1 MFDQEIAPVM
11 PMRSIR
17 SFVWDLAD
25 EGPDEVLPRLRE
37 DGFDGLNLALVF
49 HGGRFYCPHNPK
61 HSMIHAPD
69 GVLYFQPLLS
79 CYEHMRPPIHPEYGS
94 GAFVARVAEIAR
106 ECEIHLTGWV
116 VLFNNMSLSLA
127 HPECT
132 CRNAFGDLLSGQL
145 CPSNPAVRNYAQAL
159 VEDLAHR
166 VGVGTIELE
175 DFSFLSHRSW
185 VGARW
190 SCVEIGTNLGYL
202 MSLCF
207 CDECRKRAEE
217 SNIEVDD
224 LRRRIERMIRA
235 GLVGDLS
242 DRRIGDE
249 ISDPYHPVSRF
260 AGVRSEVIT
269 SLLDELNEAT
279 AGSGVCIQTILTEE
293 PDQIWRWG
301 IELNALRERVM
312 KIALAVG
319 RGPMSTAAFLERYTE
334 LLQMGRELSADIML
348 GDPEASGGL
357 SLRQTM
363 NTCLEA
369 GVDRFIFSHY
379 GLAPLD
385 TLDGIGVIANR

>member
-1 MFDQEIAPVM
+1 M

-25 EGPDEVLPRLRE
+25 EGVEEVLPRLRE
-37 DGFDGLNLALVF
+37 EGIDGLNLALAH

-69 GVLYFQPLLS
+69 GALYFQPLLS
-79 CYEHMRPPIHPEYGS
+79 CYDNFRPPVHPEYGS
-94 GAFVARVAEIAR
+94 GAFVTRVCEIAR
-106 ECEIHLTGWV
+106 ECEIHVTGWV
-116 VLFNNMSLSLA
+116 VLFNNMALSTA
-127 HPECT
+127 HPDCT
-132 CRNAFGDLLSGQL
+132 CRNALGDRLDGQL

-175 DFSFLSHRSW
+175 DFSFLSHESW

-190 SCVEIGTNLGYL
+190 SGIDIGPNLGYL

-207 CDECRKRAEE
+207 CDECRRRAEE

-224 LRRRIERMIRA
+224 LRRRVEQIIRA
-235 GLVGDLS
+235 GLASDMS

-260 AGVRSEVIT
+260 ATVRSELIT
-269 SLLDELNEAT
+269 SLLDELNDAA
-279 AGSGVCIQTILTEE
+279 AGSGAFLQPILAEE
-293 PDQIWRWG
+293 PDEIWRWG
-301 IELNALRERVM
+301 IELNALRERMM
-312 KIALAVG
+312 KITLAVG
-319 RGPMSTAAFLERYTE
+319 RQSIPTTPFIERYTE
-334 LLQMGRELSADIML
+334 LLQMGRELSADIL
-348 GDPEASGGL
+348 L
-357 SLRQTM
+357 
-363 NTCLEA
+363 NTADAANGQQFRKTINSCVES

-379 GLAPLD
+379 GLARLD
-385 TLDGIGVIANR
+385 TLDWIGVIANR